1 MSWDSSN
8 FTTNDSTETEAEEV
22 AEEITEEITDIEE
35 AGTSTGTSAA
45 KKKRPT
51 RKRAQATGQL
61 TKAQVASVLD
71 TYQDVQE
78 ASKEALT
85 VLKVVLRE
93 PDADHGE
100 LTAAIL
106 GADRADNPL
115 ATLAELR
122 AALEENQF
130 VAAATIA
137 GMERTRRSRAYA
149 ALQAATG
156 ASDTLSAKDIDAAAA
171 FAGALA
177 ALTDEEALALD
188 EAHEV
193 LGK

>member
-1 MSWDSSN
+1 MSWDNSN
-8 FTTNDSTETEAEEV
+8 FTTNDSAETEPEV
-22 AEEITEEITDIEE
+22 AEEVTEEIADTKETVDPV
-35 AGTSTGTSAA
+35 GTSAA
-45 KKKRPT
+45 KKKRPA

-71 TYQDVQE
+71 TYQDVQDASEE
-78 ASKEALT
+78 AIT

-156 ASDTLSAKDIDAAAA
+156 ASDTLPAKDIDAAAA

-177 ALTDEEALALD
+177 ALTEEEALALD